1 MDEPVDSREESPAP
15 LSHIRLIVVMGVVA
29 VAGTIVG
36 FAFFS
41 TKAGFGFLTGGVL
54 SFVNYYWMKHSLSRI
69 FQNTEEGVKP
79 GFAGSNYF
87 MRYIAF
93 ATVIGFVYLIDW
105 ELLVPVILG
114 LSCFAF
120 AVVIE
125 GFIRLFSS
133 FGNRK
138 GI

>member
-1 MDEPVDSREESPAP
+1 MNEPVDSTEENPAS
-15 LSHIRLIVVMGVVA
+15 LSHLRLIVVMGVVA
-29 VAGTIVG
+29 VAGTVIG
-36 FAFFS
+36 FVFFS
-41 TKAGFGFLTGGVL
+41 AKAGAGFLTGGIL
-54 SFVNYYWMKHSLSRI
+54 SFVNYFWMKHSLARV
-69 FQNTEEGVKP
+69 FANTEEGVKP
-79 GFAGSNYF
+79 SFAGSNYF

-93 ATVIGFVYLIDW
+93 ATVIGFIYLIDW

-125 GFIRLFSS
+125 GFTRLFSS
-133 FGNRK
+133 LGNRK